1 MGGGSRDDETGE
13 GARGSETEEQ
23 RWGGCDEH
31 CRSGGADCVP
41 STRYARRG
49 GCEERVAGRDTAGV
63 LIHKVA

>member
-1 MGGGSRDDETGE
+1 MTKRER
-13 GARGSETEEQ
+13 AREDPRQKSNAAK

-31 CRSGGADCVP
+31 CRSGGAGCVP